1 MALYKTAAISYNKSR
16 LFSQKAIGIIQF
28 FVSCRTTGE
37 FDAQTVEAIYRF
49 QESPRYGFAPGAAD
63 GMVGPSTLGVIIME
77 LDYLMRKMDADVLR
91 VYAYKIQGQMQPPGK
106 TFPVPP
112 PPKGEDVRPEPE
124 NLGIKEKD
132 LPRQAHLYEVRRLYP
147 TNKLTRFGGGD
158 PWIVGNFYLGLNEI
172 RRVIG
177 GGDPDIY
184 FIVVETRSEA
194 LRPFF
199 VGKVF
204 KQSQR
209 GFISENKNEWL
220 VDVGSRTRGGQAMM
234 KKEVELLMGGVC
246 AGVGAF
252 GGFAALTA
260 SSMQFLLMNSDE
272 LFKAA
277 RGIRELMK
285 IGQMLSEHTPEFY
298 KMSVAV
304 LKLSIVKTP
313 KALWSDEYGSVRLAG
328 ELAMIV
334 GEAVLL
340 KRVKSLGLVSALA
353 IKMMQGLFGKLT
365 DAATIALAG
374 EDLVDYMKQ
383 YDSSFDSFRARLML
397 TEIKEKWH
405 IVGPA
410 LTAFKAAVDQM
421 VGA

>member
-16 LFSQKAIGIIQF
+16 LYSQKAIDIIQF
-28 FVSCRTTGE
+28 FVGCRTTGV

-49 QESPRYGFAPGAAD
+49 QESPRYGFAPGSAD
-63 GMVGPSTLGVIIME
+63 GMVGPSSLGVMIME
-77 LDYLMRKMDADVLR
+77 LDYLMRKMEANVLR
-91 VYAYKIQGQMQPPGK
+91 NYAYKIQGVMHNPGK
-106 TFPVPP
+106 NLPVPQL
-112 PPKGEDVRPEPE
+112 PKEEERPEPE
-124 NLGIKEKD
+124 NLGVKEKD
-132 LPRQAHLYEVRRLYP
+132 IPRQAHLYEVRRLP
-147 TNKLTRFGGGD
+147 PDDRFSRLGGGES
-158 PWIVGNFYLGLNEI
+158 WVVGNFYLGLNEI

-204 KQSQR
+204 KQTQR

-220 VDVGSRTRGGQAMM
+220 VDVGNRTKGGQAMM

-260 SSMQFLLMNSDE
+260 SSMQFLLMNSKE
-272 LFKAA
+272 LFTAA

-285 IGQMLSEHTPEFY
+285 VGQMLSEHTPEFY
-298 KMSVAV
+298 KMSVTV
-304 LKLSIVKTP
+304 LKLSIAKTP

-353 IKMMQGLFGKLT
+353 IKMMQGLFGKLS
-365 DAATIALAG
+365 DASTIALAG

-383 YDSSFDSFRARLML
+383 YDPSFDSFRARLML

-410 LTAFKAAVDQM
+410 ITAFKAAVDQM